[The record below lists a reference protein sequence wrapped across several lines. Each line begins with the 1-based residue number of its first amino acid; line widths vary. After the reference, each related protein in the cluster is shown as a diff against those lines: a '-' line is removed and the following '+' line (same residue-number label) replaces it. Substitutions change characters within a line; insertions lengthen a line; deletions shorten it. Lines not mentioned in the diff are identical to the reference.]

1 MLTVLI
7 ADDEKP
13 ARDKLAYQLN
23 QCDGFTLIAQATSG
37 EDAIEKINS
46 LKPDVVLLDVE
57 MPNLNGLDVLDV
69 IAVPCSVIFT
79 TAYDQYAVKAFER
92 AAVDYLLKPF
102 SLARL
107 KMALARVK
115 IASEP
120 LPDTTTVANKPLS
133 SRVGD
138 KTRLL
143 ALADLSLLTS
153 QDGQTYALS
162 GAKRHP
168 VDYSLDELA
177 ASLPDNFVRVHRSC
191 IANIHQILEIE
202 RWFNGNLLLK
212 FKGNDEQISTSRSG
226 TAKLKQLLDL

>member
-13 ARDKLAYQLN
+13 ARDKLAHQLSH
-23 QCDGFTLIAQATSG
+23 CEGFTLIAQASNG
-37 EDAIEKINS
+37 EQAIEKINT

-69 IAVPCSVIFT
+69 LTVPCNVIFT

-102 SLARL
+102 SLTRL

-115 IASEP
+115 ITAEQPSS
-120 LPDTTTVANKPLS
+120 TTAFTNKPLS

-143 ALADLSLLTS
+143 PLEDLSLITT
-153 QDGQTYALS
+153 QEGQTYALC

-177 ASLPDNFVRVHRSC
+177 TGLPEHFVRVHRSC

-212 FKGNDEQISTSRSG
+212 FKGNNEQITTSRSG